1 MNKYFS
7 KPKFWQRLLS
17 FLICVVML
25 VFTIAAMLVADIRI
39 ATNKENTSAIIKET
53 LFATHTVRLPGA
65 TGKGH
70 GVAAIRPQQKMAMIR
85 LDEESGEVDGALI
98 EAIFNMVVEG
108 SGGQITITL
117 EEASEFIK
125 ESTFDEFAAD
135 LGASLI
141 SDLITGENTTV
152 LDEETVTELLTENA
166 PLLEEYFDLQMDE
179 TVIKEVTTTVVESEY
194 VTGIQENGITNYL
207 ENNAE
212 LKEALGLPVHKPNN
226 PDAPNSPDNDA
237 STNDPQAPGSPE
249 APQAPG
255 GASNPLA
262 DFFETARAIT
272 STKALITCIA
282 GVVVCIILLVLV
294 NLKHVWFAIRGVGRT
309 FVIASLPMATLTLAY
324 MNDAAG
330 WSEAFGMIPEIGVIV
345 GKVLGMILT
354 MTAPINLSVCGAGV
368 ALALL
373 GTILKIVAKAS
384 AKRRAAAEAA
394 TAAIVE
400 EPAPITVPQEV
411 LEDPAPS
418 VPEEL
423 PESPAEEVLP
433 QTNA

>member
-1 MNKYFS
+1 MDKYFS
-7 KPKFWQRLLS
+7 RPKFWQRLLS
-17 FLICVVML
+17 FLICIVML
-25 VFTIAAMLVADIRI
+25 VFTVAAMLVADIRI
-39 ATNKENTSAIIKET
+39 ATNKENTSAIIKEA

-65 TGKGH
+65 GGNGH
-70 GVAAIRPQQKMAMIR
+70 GAAAIRPQQKLAMIR
-85 LDEESGEVDGALI
+85 LDEESGEVEEVDGALI

-108 SGGQITITL
+108 SGGQINITL
-117 EEASEFIK
+117 EEASAFIE

-166 PLLEEYFDLQMDE
+166 PLLEEYFDLDMSE
-179 TVIKEVTTTVVESEY
+179 EVIKEVTTTVVESEY
-194 VTGIQENGITNYL
+194 VTGIQEDGITNYL

-226 PDAPNSPDNDA
+226 PENPDAPTSDGNENIGVPD
-237 STNDPQAPGSPE
+237 TPVE
-249 APQAPG
+249 ET
-255 GASNPLA
+255 NPLA
-262 DFFETARAIT
+262 DFFETARLIT

-309 FVIASLPMATLTLAY
+309 FVIASLPMAALTLVY
-324 MNDAAG
+324 MNNAAG
-330 WSEAFGMIPEIGVIV
+330 WNEVFGIIPEIGPMI
-345 GKVLGMILT
+345 GKVVGMILK

-394 TAAIVE
+394 TAAVVE

-411 LEDPAPS
+411 LEDTVPS

-423 PESPAEEVLP
+423 PEEPQLPAEEETLEA
-433 QTNA
+433 TE

>member
-1 MNKYFS
+1 MDKYFS

-39 ATNKENTSAIIKET
+39 ATNKENTSAIIKEA

-117 EEASEFIK
+117 EEASEFIE

-141 SDLITGENTTV
+141 SDLITGENTTI

-166 PLLEEYFDLQMDE
+166 PLLEEYFDLDMSE
-179 TVIKEVTTTVVESEY
+179 TVIAEVTATVVESEY
-194 VTGIQENGITNYL
+194 VVEIQEAGISSFIEHN
-207 ENNAE
+207 EE
-212 LKEALGLPVHKPNN
+212 LRTALGLPPRNPSPDPEAPGDNAPNN
-226 PDAPNSPDNDA
+226 PNGSVSDDLPTGDA
-237 STNDPQAPGSPE
+237 SGSTTDVLSDYF
-249 APQAPG
+249 A
-255 GASNPLA
+255 
-262 DFFETARAIT
+262 TARAIT
-272 STKALITCIA
+272 STTALICCIA
-282 GVVVCIILLVLV
+282 GVVVCALLLCLL
-294 NLKHVWFAIRGVGRT
+294 NRKHIWFAIRGVGRT

-345 GKVLGMILT
+345 GKVLGMILA